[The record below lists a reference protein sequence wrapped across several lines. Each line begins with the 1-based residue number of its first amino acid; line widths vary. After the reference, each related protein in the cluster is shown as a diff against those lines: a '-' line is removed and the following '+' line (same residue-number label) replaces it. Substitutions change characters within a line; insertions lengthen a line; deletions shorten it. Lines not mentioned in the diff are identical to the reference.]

1 MSTGNSPYTSGQ
13 PPPRKRHVAVGANP
27 LRRPSDRFEAW
38 FHRLL
43 TLVLLIGLPLA
54 AVGAG
59 LTAYEST
66 MRTVHAQTAQR
77 HEVTARLTS
86 NVAGDSEV
94 TKEPAQVRWTE
105 QNGTVRTGTTLVKPG
120 TPQGSTLRIWV
131 DRDGTITSAP
141 ANATTA
147 WSNGFF
153 VGGMAALGTFI
164 GIHAVRAAVGRLLDR
179 RRYARWDV
187 EWDLVEPTWSARF
200 RR

>member
-1 MSTGNSPYTSGQ
+1 M
-13 PPPRKRHVAVGANP
+13 
-27 LRRPSDRFEAW
+27 
-38 FHRLL
+38 L
-43 TLVLLIGLPLA
+43 TLVLVVGLPLA

-59 LTAYEST
+59 RAAYEST
-66 MRTVHAQTAQR
+66 MRTVHAQSAQR

-86 NVAGDSEV
+86 NVAGDSDV

-120 TPQGSTLRIWV
+120 TRLGATLQIWV
-131 DRDGTITSAP
+131 NRDGTITSPP

-153 VGGMAALGTFI
+153 VGGMAALGTVV
-164 GIHAVRAAVGRLLDR
+164 GIYAVRAAAGHLLDR
-179 RRYARWDV
+179 RRYAQWDV
-187 EWDLVEPTWSARF
+187 EWDLVEPRWSARF